1 MPPAKWFLVDPVGS
15 SSRWNRNRLSM
26 AFLLLTL
33 AVLVLEA
40 WGIRSSIGSLFR

>member
-1 MPPAKWFLVDPVGS
+1 MPPAQWFPVNPVGS
-15 SSRWNRNRLSM
+15 SSRWNRTRFAL

-40 WGIRSSIGSLFR
+40 WGIRSSIGSLLR

>member
-1 MPPAKWFLVDPVGS
+1 MPPAKWFPVNPIGS
-15 SSRWNRNRLSM
+15 SSRWNRNRFAM

-40 WGIRSSIGSLFR
+40 WGIRSSIGYLFR

>member
-1 MPPAKWFLVDPVGS
+1 MPPAKRFTVNPVGS
-15 SSRWNRNRLSM
+15 NSRWNRTRFAM

-40 WGIRSSIGSLFR
+40 WGIRSSIGSLLR

>member
-1 MPPAKWFLVDPVGS
+1 
-15 SSRWNRNRLSM
+15 M

-40 WGIRSSIGSLFR
+40 WGIRSSIGFLFR

>member
-1 MPPAKWFLVDPVGS
+1 MPPAQWFPVDPARS
-15 SSRWNRNRLSM
+15 SSRWNRNRFAM

-40 WGIRSSIGSLFR
+40 WGIRSTLTSLLR